1 MPSLLKLATCLML
14 TSTSAIAA
22 NDPAEVPVT
31 RVVLF
36 SSGVGYFEHA
46 ATVEG
51 NAKTELRFKSAQ
63 INDILKSLVLEDL
76 DGGSIGTVVYPSQD
90 PLSKTLRSFQVDIS
104 ANPPLAQLLYQVRG
118 AQVTVTIHSETI
130 TGTILGVEQ
139 RMVPAG
145 DKGQTVPVALLNLIA
160 QGTIRAIRL
169 DEVTKLELVD
179 AELQEEL
186 GKALAALA
194 QARDQDKKPVAINF
208 SGQGQR
214 RVRMGYVVETPVW
227 KTSYRLVLPE
237 TEGDKAYLQGWAIVE
252 NQTDSDWSNVALS
265 LVSGRPIS
273 FIQDM
278 YTPLYVPRPVV
289 QPELYAS
296 LSPQTYGKGIETVDE
311 STVERFQD
319 RRGGAMG
326 GMGGGMG
333 GMGGGSPFAGEP
345 RAPAA
350 KAQRGAALLDSLA
363 RAGRPMAAAEEY
375 DSEGVAVMS
384 GIQLAASVAS
394 AATAEDI
401 GELFQ
406 YTVGSVTLPRQQ
418 SAMIPIVTDEIEAE
432 RVSIYNASV
441 LANNPLNGARLKN
454 TTGKHLLNG
463 PVTIFD
469 GGGYGG
475 DARIDNIPPEQ
486 NRLLSYAI
494 DLKVHVSAANR
505 KDASSLLT
513 GKIVKGVLQLTHKWT
528 SSQEYLVE
536 NNADADRVVLIE
548 HSRRSDWK
556 LVNTPE
562 PVETTDH
569 LYRFE
574 DTIAAAKKSKLLV
587 QEENVRS
594 ESVTILNADISA
606 LAHYSRQGE
615 IPDKVRE
622 VLTKAIQLKNALVD
636 TEREINQRREKIAE
650 ITNEQNRIRSNMNTV
665 NKNSDYYNRLLS
677 KLNDQETDIEQLQS
691 QIGELEE
698 KMQQQR
704 AELEDFLANT
714 TVG

>member
-1 MPSLLKLATCLML
+1 MPSLLKLATCLLL
-14 TSTSAIAA
+14 TSTSAMAA

-139 RMVPAG
+139 RMVAVG
-145 DKGQTVPVALLNLIA
+145 EKGQPVPVSLLNLIA

-214 RVRMGYVVETPVW
+214 RVRIGYVVETPIW
-227 KTSYRLVLPE
+227 KTSYRLVLAE
-237 TEGDKAYLQGWAIVE
+237 NDGDKAYLQGWAIVE

-296 LSPQTYGKGIETVDE
+296 LTPQTYGKGIETVDE
-311 STVERFQD
+311 STVERFES
-319 RRGGAMG
+319 RGGLMG
-326 GMGGGMG
+326 GMGGGN
-333 GMGGGSPFAGEP
+333 PFAGEQ

-363 RAGRPMAAAEEY
+363 RAGRPMAATEDIDADGY
-375 DSEGVAVMS
+375 GAFDMA
-384 GIQLAASVAS
+384 GIQVAASVAS
-394 AATAEDI
+394 AATAEEI

-418 SAMIPIVTDEIEAE
+418 SAMIPIVTDEVEAE
-432 RVSIYNASV
+432 RVSIYNAAV

-463 PVTIFD
+463 PVSIFD

-475 DARIDNIPPEQ
+475 DARIDNIPPDQE
-486 NRLLSYAI
+486 RLLSYAI

-528 SSQEYLVE
+528 SSQEYLIE
-536 NNADADRVVLIE
+536 NNADEDRIVLVE
-548 HSRRSDWK
+548 HPRRGDWK
-556 LVNTPE
+556 LVETPE
-562 PVETTDH
+562 PVESTDH

-574 DTIAAAKKSKLLV
+574 DTVAAGKKSKLQV

-594 ESVTILNADISA
+594 ESVTILDADISA

-677 KLNDQETDIEQLQS
+677 KLNDQETEIEQLQS

-704 AELEDFLANT
+704 AELEEFLANT